1 MITSQEITNS
11 PRINLDVDAKNIIW
25 KVVKKENKNAKVF
38 AAPSNNSSFSQLK
51 KYDVI
56 KLGKVKLYVS
66 NIIKNKKQLINMEN
80 QIEPEVEFLKVNHK
94 VIVLEDSKRSLYSLS
109 PRTQNSVNNIKTMC
123 KIKIQ
128 CRVCYSTDSTD
139 ENPLIS
145 LCNCTGSVQNI
156 HYECLQ
162 AWIIER
168 SRHKQTGDVT
178 IIKCKL
184 YCELCK
190 TPLPSN

>member
-1 MITSQEITNS
+1 
-11 PRINLDVDAKNIIW
+11 
-25 KVVKKENKNAKVF
+25 
-38 AAPSNNSSFSQLK
+38 
-51 KYDVI
+51 
-56 KLGKVKLYVS
+56 
-66 NIIKNKKQLINMEN
+66 
-80 QIEPEVEFLKVNHK
+80 
-94 VIVLEDSKRSLYSLS
+94 
-109 PRTQNSVNNIKTMC
+109 MC
-123 KIKIQ
+123 KIQIQ
-128 CRVCYSTDSTD
+128 CRVCYSTDSND

-168 SRHKQTGDVT
+168 SRHKQNGDVT

-190 TPLPSN
+190 TPLPSKYYLILARFTFNDLVYPLIENLLEFDDDKDYIILESIDCRTDDYYQYFYVINLKENTECLIVRFY